1 MARRA
6 ARSLGSLPV
15 EAMLDK
21 SALRT
26 RIIEEHHLQQS
37 IARDRAFREE
47 HPDLW
52 QRADDARVARN
63 EAQSEL
69 NRKLRAAGCEP
80 VMMELSLRQ
89 KMRKLQQLQAQNR
102 AEIASSRKRA

>member
-1 MARRA
+1 MRRTAVKSRASSQAKA
-6 ARSLGSLPV
+6 AV
-15 EAMLDK
+15 DK
-21 SALRT
+21 SMLRT
-26 RIIEEHHLQQS
+26 RIIEEYHLQQS
-37 IARDRAFREE
+37 IARDKAFRES

-52 QRADDARVARN
+52 QRADAARVSRN
-63 EAQSEL
+63 KAQAGL

-80 VMMELSLRQ
+80 VLTELSLRQ